1 MCEWRYQRSG
11 FWLRFK
17 FRVGSKEKRAKVE
30 GSSHPFIHL
39 ITFYPVLGT
48 LVVQRSNPL
57 SQGAQGGLPGGGGS
71 CVG

>member
-1 MCEWRYQRSG
+1 MCEWRYQRSS

-30 GSSHPFIHL
+30 RSSHLFIHL

-48 LVVQRSNPL
+48 LVVQRSNRSARVPREGFL
-57 SQGAQGGLPGGGGS
+57 EVVVL
-71 CVG
+71 V

>member
-1 MCEWRYQRSG
+1 MKWPYQRRSS
-11 FWLRFK
+11 FWLWLK
-17 FRVGSKEKRAKVE
+17 LKVGSKEKRAKVE

-48 LVVQRSNPL
+48 PVVQRSNPL